1 MNPKALIESKI
12 ASYLGSQSSLNFPVQ
27 RGQTSDGK
35 VCPVIIVYAVSAKA
49 APEIPDCDENY
60 LIELKVTVISSAQ
73 DLDED
78 AHQAEVAEVKNL
90 LRDVPA
96 LKETFDPGTEGILYD
111 LWQIDDQE
119 GKDDNDYGNSIL
131 YSVAMVG
138 PVDV

>member
-12 ASYLGSQSSLNFPVQ
+12 ASYLESQTSLNFPIQ
-27 RGQTSDGK
+27 RGQSSDGR
-35 VCPVIIVYAVSAKA
+35 VCPVIIVYAVTARA
-49 APEIPDCDENY
+49 NPDIPDCDENY
-60 LIELKVTVISSAQ
+60 LIELKVMVISSAQ

-78 AHQAEVAEVKNL
+78 AHQAEVREVKNV

-96 LKETFDPGTEGILYD
+96 IKETFDPETEGILYD
-111 LWQIDDQE
+111 IWQIDDQE
-119 GKDDNDYGNSIL
+119 GKDENDYGNSIL